1 MAEANQDPKAM
12 KILVINS
19 GSSSI
24 KFELFAMPEERALA
38 SGLLQRIGEDQ
49 SELGYTINGE
59 KHDVKKPV
67 ADHSAGLR
75 LIIDAL
81 TDTSKGGLADIGEIG
96 AVGHRVVHGGEA
108 FSATAMIDDKVMQA
122 LRDHIE
128 LAPLHN
134 PPNIMGI
141 EVATEVLPNVPQVG
155 VFDTSFHHSI
165 PKHAFLYAVPYEL
178 YEENRVRRYGFHGT
192 SHRYVAQRAAAML
205 GKAADEVNLITAHL
219 GNGASITAIEKGQS
233 VDTSMGLT
241 PLEGL
246 MMGTRCGDIDPALIA
261 YLERVRSLSIGEIDK
276 LLNKKSGLLGI
287 SGVSNDM
294 RSCEDAARAGNERAK
309 LALEMYAY
317 RVKKYVGA
325 YTAALGH
332 VDALV
337 FTAGAGEN
345 GVELR
350 QQIVRGMDKLGYQLD
365 EQKNN
370 VRGKEVDVASEAS
383 PIRILVIPT
392 NEELMIARD
401 TYALAA
407 N

>member
-1 MAEANQDPKAM
+1 MTKAM

-24 KFELFAMPEERALA
+24 KFELFAMPEEKALA
-38 SGLLQRIGEDQ
+38 SGLLQRIGEDE
-49 SELGYTINGE
+49 SELGYSINGE
-59 KHDVKKPV
+59 KYEVKEPV

-81 TDTSKGGLADIGEIG
+81 TNTSKGGLADIGEIG
-96 AVGHRVVHGGEA
+96 AVGHRVVHGGEV
-108 FSATAMIDDKVMQA
+108 FSATAMIDDDVMQA

-141 EVATEVLPNVPQVG
+141 EVAKEVLPNVPQVG
-155 VFDTSFHHSI
+155 VFDTSFHQSI
-165 PKHAFLYAVPYEL
+165 PKHAFMYAVPYEL

-192 SHRYVAQRAAAML
+192 SHRYVAYRAAAML
-205 GKAADEVNLITAHL
+205 GKRSDEVNLITAHL
-219 GNGASITAIEKGQS
+219 GNGASITAIERGQS

-246 MMGTRCGDIDPALIA
+246 MMGTRCGDLDPALIA
-261 YLERVRSLSIGEIDK
+261 YLERVRNLSIGEIDK
-276 LLNKKSGLLGI
+276 LLNKESGLLGI

-294 RSCEDAARAGNERAK
+294 RSCENAAREGNERAK

-317 RVKKYVGA
+317 RVKKYIGA
-325 YTAALGH
+325 YTAVLGH

-350 QQIVRGMDKLGYQLD
+350 QQIVCGMDKLGYQLD
-365 EQKNN
+365 EAKNN
-370 VRGKEVDVASEAS
+370 VRGKEVDVATEAS

-392 NEELMIARD
+392 DEELMIAQD
-401 TYALAA
+401 TYSLAA
-407 N
+407 R